1 MTSRHAVMRLQTYA
15 AAIAVAV
22 SLFAISDATQAR
34 QALPET
40 TPEGLK
46 LVPKTKVSAVYL
58 RDGVD
63 FSGYTKVAILD
74 CYVAF
79 KKNWQR
85 DQNDDSVN
93 PFKVSDSDVTRIKT
107 ELADEFKKVF
117 TRELT
122 AKGQTVVTTG
132 GSDVLVLRPAIINL
146 DVAAPDTMQP
156 GMTRSFSASAGQ
168 ATLFLELYDS
178 VTSELLARVYDAE
191 EVGDMGFIGVRNSVT
206 NRSDADRMLKKWAD
220 LLGTHLANARAR
232 GSASQQ
238 Q

>member
-1 MTSRHAVMRLQTYA
+1 MTSQRITTRLQA
-15 AAIAVAV
+15 SVAAITLAVG
-22 SLFAISDATQAR
+22 LFAMSDAAEAR
-34 QALPET
+34 KALPET

-85 DQNDDSVN
+85 DQNDDSGQ

-117 TRELT
+117 TKELT
-122 AKGQTVVTTG
+122 AKGQTVVTTAG
-132 GSDVLVLRPAIINL
+132 PDVLILRPAIINL

-156 GMTRSFSASAGQ
+156 GITHTFSASAGQ

-191 EVGDMGFIGVRNSVT
+191 EADNMGFIGVRNSVT

-220 LLGTHLANARAR
+220 LLGTHLANARA
-232 GSASQQ
+232 GTGTPVKK
-238 Q
+238 

>member
-1 MTSRHAVMRLQTYA
+1 MTFQCVTTRLQA
-15 AAIAVAV
+15 SVAAITLAV
-22 SLFAISDATQAR
+22 SLFALSDAAEAR
-34 QALPET
+34 KALPET

-58 RDGVD
+58 REGVT
-63 FSGYTKVAILD
+63 FGGYTKVAILD

-85 DQNDDSVN
+85 DQNTDSGQ

-117 TRELT
+117 SKELT
-122 AKGQTVVTTG
+122 AKGQTVVTTAG
-132 GSDVLVLRPAIINL
+132 PDVLILRPAIINL

-156 GMTRSFSASAGQ
+156 GITHSFSASAGQ

-191 EVGDMGFIGVRNSVT
+191 EVDGMGFISVRNSVT
-206 NRSDADRMLKKWAD
+206 NRSDATRMLKKWAD
-220 LLGTHLANARAR
+220 LLGTHLANARA
-232 GSASQQ
+232 GASTPANQ
-238 Q
+238 

>member
-1 MTSRHAVMRLQTYA
+1 MASQFARTRLQTCV
-15 AAIAVAV
+15 AAIALMVGMFAV
-22 SLFAISDATQAR
+22 SDAAQAR
-34 QALPET
+34 KSLPET

-85 DQNDDSVN
+85 DQNDNGD

-107 ELADEFKKVF
+107 ELAEEFKKVF
-117 TRELT
+117 ARELT

-132 GSDVLVLRPAIINL
+132 GPDVLVLRPAIINL

-156 GMTRSFSASAGQ
+156 GITHTFSASAGQ

-191 EVGDMGFIGVRNSVT
+191 EAGDMGFVGVRNSVT
-206 NRSDADRMLKKWAD
+206 NRADADRMLKKWAD
-220 LLGTHLANARAR
+220 LLGTHLANARA
-232 GSASQQ
+232 GK
-238 Q
+238 